1 MCRDMYILMMGYNYQ
16 VVLIQMRLYI
26 FNIYIK
32 IYIYIFYII
41 NIINILINTK
51 MCQCF

>member
-41 NIINILINTK
+41 KYFNKYQNVPMFLK
-51 MCQCF
+51 